1 MRQLVRVVLP
11 PGKDTVLDT
20 FAGAGSTLAAANRVG
35 YDSIGVE
42 VNREYFEISRDAIPA
57 LERLK

>member
-1 MRQLVRVVLP
+1 L
-11 PGKDTVLDT
+11 GKGVVLDT

-35 YDSIGVE
+35 YESTGIE
-42 VNREYFEISRDAIPA
+42 VNREYFEMARTAIPA